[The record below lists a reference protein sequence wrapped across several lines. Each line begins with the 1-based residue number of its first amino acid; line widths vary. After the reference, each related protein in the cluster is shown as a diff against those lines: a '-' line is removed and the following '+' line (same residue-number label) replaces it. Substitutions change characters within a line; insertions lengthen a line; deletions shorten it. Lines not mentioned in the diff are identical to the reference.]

1 MRHQRRE
8 KQKEHAHIRTHFN
21 QFDVAMSR
29 NKDGSGARKVLFFC
43 RLFFVDFS
51 FPRTFVLQR
60 PRVNAVAFSFSFLSP
75 LRNTDRKRERDRQ
88 TRRMSS
94 TLRMRTTTNQAHP
107 SRSNKAKNRDAPRK
121 QRLPLAERL
130 ELKLGISVAELN
142 AKRSVLEGGEALR
155 RRRVQ
160 SKENAQIYVRYDSE
174 KKGGGDVLKEDDEN
188 GSSSFEYD
196 EERGKAILRRVMQ
209 EENEKKYPK
218 QLSDAWFRKRV
229 SMVTAS
235 DVGGILGLEKRRDMT
250 MDKIM
255 EKKFKQRERYEEMG
269 DDGRANR
276 IAIPPAMNKVP
287 ATKHGNYYEEIAIK
301 HYEAITGE
309 VCIPCGLK
317 THDDGEYWFLG
328 ASPDGLTE
336 SGKIVEVKCPY
347 TRKIQQKTRCLEHY
361 SQIQT
366 LLEVFDLDVC
376 DFVQFKPAGKGT
388 GHSGDV
394 SRPKMLIECVKR
406 DRVWFANHSK
416 ELVNASKKLPMP
428 LL

>member
-1 MRHQRRE
+1 
-8 KQKEHAHIRTHFN
+8 
-21 QFDVAMSR
+21 
-29 NKDGSGARKVLFFC
+29 
-43 RLFFVDFS
+43 
-51 FPRTFVLQR
+51 
-60 PRVNAVAFSFSFLSP
+60 
-75 LRNTDRKRERDRQ
+75 
-88 TRRMSS
+88 MSS
-94 TLRMRTTTNQAHP
+94 QLRMRTTTTTSQAHP

-130 ELKLGISVAELN
+130 ESKLGVSVAKLN
-142 AKRSVLEGGEALR
+142 GKRSVLEGGEALR
-155 RRRVQ
+155 RRRAK

-174 KKGGGDVLKEDDEN
+174 NRGGGVSKEDDDN

-287 ATKHGNYYEEIAIK
+287 ATKHGDYYEEIAIK

>member
-1 MRHQRRE
+1 
-8 KQKEHAHIRTHFN
+8 
-21 QFDVAMSR
+21 
-29 NKDGSGARKVLFFC
+29 
-43 RLFFVDFS
+43 
-51 FPRTFVLQR
+51 
-60 PRVNAVAFSFSFLSP
+60 
-75 LRNTDRKRERDRQ
+75 
-88 TRRMSS
+88 
-94 TLRMRTTTNQAHP
+94 
-107 SRSNKAKNRDAPRK
+107 
-121 QRLPLAERL
+121 
-130 ELKLGISVAELN
+130 
-142 AKRSVLEGGEALR
+142 
-155 RRRVQ
+155 
-160 SKENAQIYVRYDSE
+160 
-174 KKGGGDVLKEDDEN
+174 
-188 GSSSFEYD
+188 
-196 EERGKAILRRVMQ
+196 
-209 EENEKKYPK
+209 
-218 QLSDAWFRKRV
+218 
-229 SMVTAS
+229 MVTAS

-250 MDKIM
+250 MDKII

-287 ATKHGNYYEEIAIK
+287 ATKHGDYYEEIAIK

-309 VCIPCGLK
+309 ICIPCGLK

-366 LLEVFDLDVC
+366 LLEVFDLEVC

>member
-1 MRHQRRE
+1 
-8 KQKEHAHIRTHFN
+8 
-21 QFDVAMSR
+21 
-29 NKDGSGARKVLFFC
+29 
-43 RLFFVDFS
+43 
-51 FPRTFVLQR
+51 
-60 PRVNAVAFSFSFLSP
+60 
-75 LRNTDRKRERDRQ
+75 
-88 TRRMSS
+88 MSS
-94 TLRMRTTTNQAHP
+94 HAPNAHDDDEPGAPVSLEQGEKPRRAEKAKTP
-107 SRSNKAKNRDAPRK
+107 SRGTIGVEIRGFRRGVERK
-121 QRLPLAERL
+121 KKCA
-130 ELKLGISVAELN
+130 
-142 AKRSVLEGGEALR
+142 R
-155 RRRVQ
+155 RRRSFATTTRAK

-174 KKGGGDVLKEDDEN
+174 KTGGGGVRKEDDDN

-196 EERGKAILRRVMQ
+196 EERGKAILRRVLQ
-209 EENEKKYPK
+209 EENEKRYPK

-229 SMVTAS
+229 AMVTAS

-287 ATKHGNYYEEIAIK
+287 ATKHGDYYEEIAIK